1 MSRAAARWAALGL
14 LATASCTPPSLTKI
28 GGDLAT
34 QHGVVSTEQLAA
46 ITETGQAFRSSFQD
60 LTDEEEYYLGRAVAA
75 QILSRY
81 RLRPEDE
88 LSAYVREV
96 GRAVSA
102 YSPRPETYGGYRFAI
117 LDDAAVNAFAAPG
130 GTIFVTRGLLEMLPS
145 EEALAGVLAHEVAH
159 VANRHGLAAIRK
171 SRLTEAFGIL
181 GRNAGTQLN
190 RQELLKLTE
199 IYEGAV
205 GDVFRTL
212 VESGYDRG
220 QEQEAD
226 EAAMA
231 IVQALQYRSDG
242 LPTFLDALAAAGSGS
257 GKPAMFQSHPPSSDR
272 ESRLRKLE
280 TPSRDAALDTSAR
293 DTRFRRAVALLGR

>member
-1 MSRAAARWAALGL
+1 MKRAAAGCLVLGL
-14 LATASCTPPSLTKI
+14 LANAGCTPPSLTKI
-28 GGDLAT
+28 GGDLVT
-34 QHGVVSTEQLAA
+34 QQGVVSTEQLAA

-60 LTDEEEYYLGRAVAA
+60 LTEEEEYYLGRAVAA

-102 YSPRPETYGGYRFAI
+102 YSTRPETFGGYHFAI

-130 GTIFVTRGLLEMLPS
+130 GTIFVTSGLLAMLPG
-145 EEALAGVLAHEVAH
+145 EESLAGVLAHEVAH
-159 VANRHGLAAIRK
+159 VANRHGLSAIRK

-220 QEQEAD
+220 QEEEAD

-231 IVQALQYRSDG
+231 IVKSLRYRSDG
-242 LPTFLDALAAAGSGS
+242 LPAFLDALAAAGSGS
-257 GKPAMFQSHPPSSDR
+257 GKLAMFQSHPPSSDR
-272 ESRLRKLE
+272 ESRLRKLV
-280 TPSRDAALDTSAR
+280 TPDVDSGLDTSAR
-293 DTRFRRAVALLGR
+293 DARFGRALACLGR